1 MVHWYPKLQPCLA
14 VLKWRTRLEGHEPIN
29 LRLFKFQGIS
39 ILYPL
44 AIQHSK
50 LEAMAHLRMTYLST
64 MVIFHS
70 YVSLPEGKTYQ
81 PLVGSPTFDTSWCPI
96 RSPWWPTAQ
105 VSSVFGLFALL
116 QVIEIA
122 PEGEVFSGRC
132 LFHEI
137 HRDSNTNQWTTC
149 FFLQMT

>member
-64 MVIFHS
+64 MVTFHS
-70 YVSLPEGKTYQ
+70 YVKLPKGHLQKFGI
-81 PLVGSPTFDTSWCPI
+81 PLAQSYNLALDDMIIKLWILELPAAFCLEISGYVFVANRI
-96 RSPWWPTAQ
+96 RS
-105 VSSVFGLFALL
+105 
-116 QVIEIA
+116 
-122 PEGEVFSGRC
+122 
-132 LFHEI
+132 
-137 HRDSNTNQWTTC
+137 
-149 FFLQMT
+149 